1 MKHTCF
7 RIVFLC
13 FRKDFTHLRLRK
25 RVFPS
30 AEIWRKH
37 AKKWYD
43 SAETAATETPVNVMY
58 PLTETCDCGHVSAT
72 VSHVYVMFQFTDS
85 WSFVLSELPNLGHW
99 WRRWFRTLMFA
110 SATWKNLS
118 VCLAW
123 DNCSPANLKGWNVR
137 PFRSDRSVLCW
148 SSLLQDEEGWYCQ
161 RVHCI
166 IYLYQH
172 PQYTWSCCWTS
183 LVCWISKSA
192 KGVYCQVRMPSDPC
206 KWQWENV
213 RGYREMVVYPEE
225 GSQSCKL
232 RWSSEYNGEV

>member
-1 MKHTCF
+1 MAKGPLVKWRLLHGWVSVTMC
-7 RIVFLC
+7 RIRERFWVT
-13 FRKDFTHLRLRK
+13 KLRSLTKKVIQNSNVCK
-25 RVFPS
+25 RYLEKPIS
-30 AEIWRKH
+30 
-37 AKKWYD
+37 
-43 SAETAATETPVNVMY
+43 
-58 PLTETCDCGHVSAT
+58 
-72 VSHVYVMFQFTDS
+72 
-85 WSFVLSELPNLGHW
+85 LPP
-99 WRRWFRTLMFA
+99 
-110 SATWKNLS
+110 
-118 VCLAW
+118 W

-213 RGYREMVVYPEE
+213 RGYREMVVYPQE